1 MFEVETVGHFNLGHA
16 QKPVKKMA
24 ERTAWN
30 MSPVFYKTLHCRC
43 HWKYVKSLTTPEAM
57 MGWRDTTA
65 DGRVQRR
72 QSFRPV

>member
-1 MFEVETVGHFNLGHA
+1 MFEVEPVGYFNLGHA

-43 HWKYVKSLTTPEAM
+43 HWKCVKSLTTPEAV
-57 MGWRDTTA
+57 MGWTNTTA